1 MWVVKLGGSLADS
14 TCLQGWLDAL
24 DAAAVV
30 VVPGGGPFAEQVR
43 AAQHRWGFD
52 DSTAHHMA
60 LLAMEQYGRMLSAL
74 RPGLVP
80 ATTPA
85 EIRSILEQ
93 GGTPVWMPV
102 EMVMEEPAIPH
113 GWEVTSDSLS
123 AWLCGRLRADGLLL
137 VKSTPQNADNQALK
151 ALIDRNVID
160 SAFARFIPESGV
172 PVWLLAKTDS
182 ARLEKVLAGNMD
194 GATRIVIDD

>member
-1 MWVVKLGGSLADS
+1 
-14 TCLQGWLDAL
+14 
-24 DAAAVV
+24 
-30 VVPGGGPFAEQVR
+30 
-43 AAQHRWGFD
+43 
-52 DSTAHHMA
+52 
-60 LLAMEQYGRMLSAL
+60 
-74 RPGLVP
+74 
-80 ATTPA
+80 
-85 EIRSILEQ
+85 
-93 GGTPVWMPV
+93 MPV